1 MELLKAVYSWAVA
14 EERLDSSPVVNV
26 RPFKERARDRVL
38 TTDEIKAVWE
48 ALAFEPH
55 GDSIRMLFWSAARRS
70 EVLGA
75 TWGEIDFRAKTW
87 TIPAD
92 RAKTAEARTVPL
104 SKPALACLQ
113 ARREADPKG
122 RWIFPS
128 PVAAVGPLRSL
139 QVPFR
144 RVAARSKVAGWCLHD
159 IRRTVRTQLAAL
171 GVRPDVG
178 EAVLG
183 HAKPKMVRVYDRHE
197 PVPAM
202 RAALEAWARRLEAIV
217 SGAPETADVLPFV
230 G

>member
-1 MELLKAVYSWAVA
+1 
-14 EERLDSSPVVNV
+14 
-26 RPFKERARDRVL
+26 
-38 TTDEIKAVWE
+38 
-48 ALAFEPH
+48 
-55 GDSIRMLFWSAARRS
+55 
-70 EVLGA
+70 
-75 TWGEIDFRAKTW
+75 
-87 TIPAD
+87 
-92 RAKTAEARTVPL
+92 
-104 SKPALACLQ
+104 
-113 ARREADPKG
+113 
-122 RWIFPS
+122 
-128 PVAAVGPLRSL
+128 
-139 QVPFR
+139 
-144 RVAARSKVAGWCLHD
+144 VAARSKVAGWCLHD